1 MEINSLFNNAAADQ
15 KQPVSNPKTQL
26 GKEDFLKLLTVQL
39 RYQDPMNPL
48 ENTEFIAQMSQ
59 FSSLEQLQNMN
70 QTMGQNLE
78 SENRLHTAYKNNI
91 ATSLIGKNVEI
102 PTREIEYNGDDPAIL
117 TYRLGE
123 GTHKASAQILDARG
137 QLVRSLVLDS
147 SSSHGSVSWD
157 GKSQADTEVPAGVY
171 RVIVQAE
178 GVDGKSVA
186 GQALK
191 GVRVQAV
198 RNLGGEAKIWA
209 DDREISLS
217 ELSGVTES
225 SR

>member
-1 MEINSLFNNAAADQ
+1 MEINSLFNNAAADP
-15 KQPVSNPKTQL
+15 KQPVNNPKTQL

-70 QTMGQNLE
+70 QTLGQNLE
-78 SENRLHTAYKNNI
+78 SENRLHTAFMNNI

-157 GKSQADTEVPAGVY
+157 GKSQVGTEVPAGVY
-171 RVIVQAE
+171 R
-178 GVDGKSVA
+178 
-186 GQALK
+186 
-191 GVRVQAV
+191 
-198 RNLGGEAKIWA
+198 
-209 DDREISLS
+209 LS
-217 ELSGVTES
+217 YRRKAWMESPWQGRS
-225 SR
+225 SRVCASRQCAIWVGRQKSGPMAAKYLCVN